1 MFESL
6 CGKNPNKSIN
16 FLVVQGDTLTRLVCS
31 KYLIMA
37 LHLSRTIQGCSILV
51 RPVGAYAR
59 FLMCHLYLSCE
70 KHARVEPGENT
81 AEVCLYPT
89 CRRSSKEVNVI

>member
-37 LHLSRTIQGCSILV
+37 LHLSRTIQEDGTASSSRTCSSDALSGKRKRLGLPFFFSAITIK
-51 RPVGAYAR
+51 
-59 FLMCHLYLSCE
+59 CHKTLLTWDKRLS
-70 KHARVEPGENT
+70 KYRQRLA
-81 AEVCLYPT
+81 
-89 CRRSSKEVNVI
+89 